1 MTRPTCGRC
10 ASGLSSWAPGR
21 GSEEAQV
28 RAAVKNKTGQDLDDL
43 PASELKSLVEAAAGK
58 LRQMQQPQAA

>member
-1 MTRPTCGRC
+1 MRTLRKRLVELG
-10 ASGLSSWAPGR
+10 AGQGF
-21 GSEEAQV
+21 EEAQV
-28 RAAVKNKTGQDLDDL
+28 RTAVKNKTGQDLDDL